1 MCEGLVIAAVVA
13 EYNPFHNGH
22 AYHAARVRESGAS
35 HIVSVMSGNFSQRG
49 SGAILEKRLRA
60 EAALM
65 GGIDLVIELPLP
77 YAMGPAQ
84 SFAMGATRAIE
95 AMGCVDMLAFG
106 SESGYITLIRAAAE
120 AVDADDTSELLR
132 EYMSTGLTFA
142 KARQM
147 AVSQLYGDEV
157 GDMLAQPNDTLAVE
171 YVRALMMIESDIMPL
186 AIPRTGAGHDAVKPA
201 GGIASA
207 SYIRG
212 LMHRGDMGAAETYLT
227 PAMADIFRRAKEE
240 GLGPFDESALELAML
255 STLRRMSPK
264 AIAALPDISEGIEN
278 RIYAAIRRSVSID
291 ELSEQIKT
299 KRFTAARI
307 RRILMAGY
315 LGLTA
320 PMGSKTPPYIR
331 VLGFNNR
338 GREVLALMRDSA
350 RLPVSDQLAY
360 LYKLGGEAARFASL
374 ESTATDLYTLALP
387 VRQPCGYDY
396 TAGSVRL
403 L

>member
-1 MCEGLVIAAVVA
+1 MVISAVVA

-22 AYHAARVRESGAS
+22 AYHAAQMREAGAT
-35 HIVSVMSGNFSQRG
+35 HIVAVMSGNFSQRG
-49 SGAILEKRLRA
+49 SGTILEKRLRA
-60 EAALM
+60 EAALL
-65 GGIDLVIELPLP
+65 GGIDLVVELPLP
-77 YAMGPAQ
+77 YAMAPAQ
-84 SFAMGATRAIE
+84 IFANGAVQIAE

-120 AVDADDTSELLR
+120 AVVAEDTAELLR
-132 EYMSTGLTFA
+132 EIMTTGVTFA

-147 AVSQLYGDEV
+147 AVSQLYGDEI
-157 GDMLAQPNDTLAVE
+157 GDILAQPNDTLGVE
-171 YVRALMMIESDIMPL
+171 YVRALTEIDSTIMPF
-186 AIPRTGAGHDAVKPA
+186 AIPRTGVVHDAIRPS

-207 SYIRG
+207 SYIRS
-212 LMHRGDMGAAETYLT
+212 LMRQGDMGAAETYI
-227 PAMADIFRRAKEE
+227 PPEMAKIFHRAKAE
-240 GLGPFDESALELAML
+240 GLGPYDEAVLELAML
-255 STLRRMSPK
+255 STLRRMSPQ

-278 RIYAAIRRSVSID
+278 RIYTAIRRSTSLE
-291 ELSEQIKT
+291 ELYDQIKT
-299 KRFTAARI
+299 KRITAARI

-320 PMGSKTPPYIR
+320 PMGRRAPPYIR
-331 VLGFNNR
+331 VLGFNER
-338 GREVLALMRDSA
+338 GRQVLARMRDSA

-374 ESTATDLYTLALP
+374 ESTATDLYSLALP

-396 TAGSVRL
+396 TAGSMRL

>member
-1 MCEGLVIAAVVA
+1 MVIAAVVA

-22 AYHAARVRESGAS
+22 AYHAAKVREAGAS
-35 HIVSVMSGNFSQRG
+35 HIVAVMSGNFSQRG
-49 SGAILEKRLRA
+49 SGALLEKRLRA
-60 EAALM
+60 KAALL
-65 GGIDLVIELPLP
+65 GGVDLVVELPLP
-77 YAMGPAQ
+77 YAMAPAQ
-84 SFAMGATRAIE
+84 TFANGAVQTAE

-120 AVDADDTSELLR
+120 AVMAEDTALLLR
-132 EYMSTGLTFA
+132 EYMATGASFA

-147 AVSQLYGDEV
+147 AVAKLYGDEI
-157 GDMLAQPNDTLAVE
+157 GDMLSQPNDTLGVE
-171 YVRALMMIESDIMPL
+171 YVRALTAAGSNIMPF
-186 AIPRTGAGHDAVKPA
+186 AVPRTGVGHDALFPGA
-201 GGIASA
+201 GIASA

-212 LMHRGDMGAAETYLT
+212 LLRQGDMGAAETYIT
-227 PAMADIFRRAKEE
+227 PEMAGIFQQAKAE
-240 GLGPFDESALELAML
+240 GLAPFDEGAIEVAML
-255 STLRRMSPK
+255 SALRRMSPQ

-278 RIYAAIRRSVSID
+278 RIYTAIRRSTSLE
-291 ELSEQIKT
+291 ELYDQIKT
-299 KRFTAARI
+299 KRITAARI

-320 PMGSKTPPYIR
+320 PMGRRAPPYIR
-331 VLGFNNR
+331 VLGFNER
-338 GREVLALMRDSA
+338 GRQVLARMRDSA

-374 ESTATDLYTLALP
+374 ESTATDLYSLALP

-396 TAGSVRL
+396 TAGSMRL